1 RAHLIAME
9 DTRPKRAVALEYD
22 GTNAPRITA
31 LGSDALALRIVEI
44 AREHGIPL
52 LENHELAGLLSQLDL
67 GDEIPETLYLCVA
80 QIIAFAYRLRGRVP
94 QDWNPAGNNMA
105 GSETP
110 ASEQTLALPPA
121 LS

>member
-1 RAHLIAME
+1 ME

-67 GDEIPETLYLCVA
+67 GDELPETLYLCVA
-80 QIIAFAYRLRGRVP
+80 QIIAFAYRLRGRTP
-94 QDWNPAGNNMA
+94 QSHAAEDGDIP
-105 GSETP
+105 GSESRTGVEVP
-110 ASEQTLALPPA
+110 ALPPA